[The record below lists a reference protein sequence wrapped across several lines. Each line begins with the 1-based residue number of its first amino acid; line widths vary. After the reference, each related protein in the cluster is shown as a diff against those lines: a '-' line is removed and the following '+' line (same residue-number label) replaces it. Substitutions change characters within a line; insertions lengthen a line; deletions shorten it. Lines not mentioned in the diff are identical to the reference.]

1 VEDLLSTLNQ
11 EEKKL
16 SCDNFKVKLQEVM
29 KLKLRYKIWIEK
41 NGEKVF
47 GDGPLD
53 ILYRVERTG
62 SLRQAALEINMS
74 YSQAWNLI
82 KGLEERLGL
91 KLLKRKVGGKRGGG
105 SEITQEAGELMIK
118 FKLFRGEAD
127 QSLNSLY
134 KKIFKEKD

>member
-1 VEDLLSTLNQ
+1 MEDLLSTLNQ

-82 KGLEERLGL
+82 KGLERRLGFN
-91 KLLKRKVGGKRGGG
+91 LLKRKVGGEKGGG
-105 SEITQEAGELMIK
+105 SYLTKEAIDLKEKYMIFYRK
-118 FKLFRGEAD
+118 AARNID
-127 QSLNSLY
+127 SIYRQ
-134 KKIFKEKD
+134 IFKEK